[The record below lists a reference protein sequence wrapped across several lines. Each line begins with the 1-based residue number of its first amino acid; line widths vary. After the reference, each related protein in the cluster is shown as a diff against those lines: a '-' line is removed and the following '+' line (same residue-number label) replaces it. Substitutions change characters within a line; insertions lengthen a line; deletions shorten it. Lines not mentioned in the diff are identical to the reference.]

1 MTEFQARHNNDRM
14 RRAESW
20 YKHSLDAKCDDD
32 KFIFLW
38 VAFKAA
44 YGRALLDPNVHNGSA
59 RSAQKEWN
67 KLEGF
72 LGKLLDK
79 RHRANDSRGPLGA
92 KTVGFVGGTGYST
105 GQCHVC

>member
-20 YKHSLDAKCDDD
+20 YKHSLDAKSDDD

-38 VAFKAA
+38 VAFNAA

-72 LGKLLDK
+72 LGNSSTKTPSK
-79 RHRANDSRGPLGA
+79 RFERPFGGQDCRICRGM
-92 KTVGFVGGTGYST
+92 GYST